1 MRDHPDPGQIHK
13 LEVFR
18 SILILADYVPN
29 TQGTSARS
37 GIVLLWILSLLF
49 SLNGNAVAWAALLFM
64 TPSSFQRSH

>member
-18 SILILADYVPN
+18 SLLILADYVPN

-37 GIVLLWILSLLF
+37 GIVLLVDSIS
-49 SLNGNAVAWAALLFM
+49 ALLIE
-64 TPSSFQRSH
+64 R